1 MKVLVVEDDAISRE
15 VVAHVL
21 TSAGYEVVT
30 ASDGNEALQA
40 IDTIG
45 HCQLVISDRDMPG
58 MNGIELCRELRAR
71 NTRGY
76 VYFIMLT
83 KLDQP
88 KDKIEGFA
96 AGADDYIT
104 KPFNSAELLMR
115 VNTGRRI
122 IALETRDMAIFM
134 MAKLA
139 ESRDPETGEHLER
152 VRNFAKTLA
161 HHMYERHPRRQGL
174 DRLFVDLIYDTSPL
188 HDIGKVAIPDRV
200 LLKPGKLTAEEFEI
214 MKRHTLEGAK
224 TIQAALEAYPNARFL
239 QMAWEIAISHHEK
252 FDGTGYPYG
261 LSGEQ
266 IPLSA
271 RIVAVADVYDA
282 VTSKRV
288 YKDAFPH
295 EAARSII
302 IDGSAHHFDPDVV
315 DAFLESESEFQ
326 SIRSRFTDAPV
337 EGYSSLVNDPTADPM
352 NSIALPANSM

>member
-58 MNGIELCRELRAR
+58 MNGVELCRELRAR

-76 VYFIMLT
+76 IYFIMLT

-96 AGADDYIT
+96 AGADDYVT

-224 TIQAALEAYPNARFL
+224 TIQAALEAYPNARVGDRNF
-239 QMAWEIAISHHEK
+239 A
-252 FDGTGYPYG
+252 
-261 LSGEQ
+261 
-266 IPLSA
+266 
-271 RIVAVADVYDA
+271 
-282 VTSKRV
+282 
-288 YKDAFPH
+288 
-295 EAARSII
+295 
-302 IDGSAHHFDPDVV
+302 
-315 DAFLESESEFQ
+315 
-326 SIRSRFTDAPV
+326 SRKV
-337 EGYSSLVNDPTADPM
+337 
-352 NSIALPANSM
+352 